1 MEVSEI
7 KTENI
12 QPLLDVFTVDS
23 VEAVSRVKI
32 LSIILIFIGV
42 ALMVV
47 GIGWLIIGLRFKEKF
62 IQAKVSTYVTIYAL

>member
-23 VEAVSRVKI
+23 VEAVSRVKT
-32 LSIILIFIGV
+32 LSIILILIGV
-42 ALMVV
+42 ALIVV
-47 GIGWLIIGLRFKEKF
+47 GIGWFIIGLFFQEKF
-62 IQAKVSTYVTIYAL
+62 IQSKVSTYVNI